1 MKLIKNLALAAIAG
15 LLAFNTLAGSL
26 EINGVKLEDTAE
38 VQGTRLQLNG
48 AGTRYKAGVFKVYV
62 AGLYLGK
69 KAATP
74 DEVVNQPGPKRL
86 GITMVRDIDA
96 SELGKL
102 MTRGMEDNMGKS
114 EMSKLIP
121 GLMRMSQ
128 IFSDQKKLVAGD
140 NFMIEWI
147 PGAGS
152 VITVKGRVQGA
163 PFKEP
168 EFFKAL
174 MSIWLGPVP
183 ADFNLK
189 DALLGIK

>member
-1 MKLIKNLALAAIAG
+1 MKFIKNLALATIAG
-15 LLAFNTLAGSL
+15 LLTLNTLAATL
-26 EINGVKLEDTAE
+26 DIHGVKLDVNTE
-38 VQGTRLQLNG
+38 VHGTRLQLNG
-48 AGTRYKAGVFKVYV
+48 AGTRYKGPFKVYV

-69 KAATP
+69 KAGAP

-86 GITMVRDIDA
+86 SITMVRDIDA
-96 SELGKL
+96 AELGKL
-102 MTRGMEDNMGKS
+102 LTRGMEDNMGKS

-128 IFSDQKKLVAGD
+128 IFSDQKKMAAGD
-140 NFMIEWI
+140 NFTIDWV
-147 PGAGS
+147 PGAGT
-152 VITVKGRVQGA
+152 VITVKGKVQGE

-183 ADFNLK
+183 ADWQLK
-189 DALLGIK
+189 DAMLGIK

>member
-1 MKLIKNLALAAIAG
+1 MKFIKNLALATIAG
-15 LLAFNTLAGSL
+15 LLTLNTLAATL
-26 EINGVKLEDTAE
+26 DIHGVKLDDNTE
-38 VQGTRLQLNG
+38 VHGTRLQLNG
-48 AGTRYKAGVFKVYV
+48 AGTRYKGPFKVYV

-69 KAATP
+69 KAGAP

-86 GITMVRDIDA
+86 SITMVRSIDA
-96 SELGKL
+96 AELGKL
-102 MTRGMEDNMGKS
+102 LTRGMEDNMGKS

-128 IFSDQKKLVAGD
+128 IFSDQKKMAAGD
-140 NFMIEWI
+140 NFTIDWV
-147 PGAGS
+147 PGAGT
-152 VITVKGRVQGA
+152 VITVKGKVQGE

-183 ADFNLK
+183 ADWKLK
-189 DALLGIK
+189 DAMLGIK